1 MMGERLQQMSE
12 EGQMSEKNEPVT
24 VSEDS
29 AVTIPLRNLISLLGA
44 VAMAVWGYSELN
56 GRISSL
62 ESENVM
68 INQVIKDLQQA
79 NRDAATGIDPWAT
92 DVQQTTRIDRTEK
105 DVQRIEELYLQ
116 RQERDNSCVK

>member
-1 MMGERLQQMSE
+1 MRERLQQMSE
-12 EGQMSEKNEPVT
+12 ECQMSEKNEPVT